1 MANDNFFGD
10 VPFGETS
17 DGEIM
22 RDEITLDGTLD
33 GLKDVSNANLEEDGP
48 NKRDKSTLSIN
59 QSNLGICLLVLFSWF
74 LIMVEHPILLKIMAG
89 SPLLY

>member
-22 RDEITLDGTLD
+22 RDEVTLDGTLD
-33 GLKDVSNANLEEDGP
+33 GLKDMSKTNLEEDES
-48 NKRDKSTLSIN
+48 NIKDKSTLSIN
-59 QSNLGICLLVLFSWF
+59 QSNLGIFFSDFVTFLKPLTAKLF
-74 LIMVEHPILLKIMAG
+74 K
-89 SPLLY
+89 PLL

>member
-22 RDEITLDGTLD
+22 RDEVTLDGTMD
-33 GLKDVSNANLEEDGP
+33 GLKDMSKTNLEEDES
-48 NKRDKSTLSIN
+48 NIKDKSSLSLN
-59 QSNLGICLLVLFSWF
+59 QSNLGKDELHF
-74 LIMVEHPILLKIMAG
+74 L
-89 SPLLY
+89 